1 MNMKSSRKLVTLLM
15 VIAITISMSTP
26 MVYAPNRRPHDH
38 IGNLIDEDDP
48 TLYGPATV
56 LSVSLNKVA
65 KLEEELGI
73 DLEDNAKSLN
83 LSPKDLAKLDK
94 AIAKANDAI
103 KKFVE
108 KAELTNEK
116 STYPV
121 RIYLNKQS
129 LWLASI
135 VEETGLER

>member
-1 MNMKSSRKLVTLLM
+1 MNMKSRKLVTLFM
-15 VIAITISMSTP
+15 VIAITLSMSTP

-38 IGNLIDEDDP
+38 IGNLIDGDDP

-56 LSVSLNKVA
+56 LSVALNKVA
-65 KLEEELGI
+65 NLEEEFGI
-73 DLEDNAKSLN
+73 DLEDKAKTVD

-103 KKFVE
+103 EKFVE
-108 KAELTNEK
+108 KSGLTNEK
-116 STYPV
+116 STDPV